1 MLGII
6 GAMDTEVNAL
16 KAKVTGGI
24 VSKIAGIDF
33 VCGTIENVMVC
44 IAQCSPGKVNAAI
57 CTQAMIDKFAPDM
70 IINVGVGCSLSKDVV
85 IKNIVIATDV
95 CQYDMDITALGE
107 PRGFINGLNTIK
119 IKADEELSEL
129 LARTAISCGEKIHR
143 GTIASGDTF
152 IASNT
157 LKQELNCRFDAICG
171 EMEGGAIGHACAA
184 NGIPFAVIRSISDG
198 GDENSLIDYPTF
210 KEIAASISTGIIISF
225 IKTQKNQ
232 LEF

>member
-1 MLGII
+1 M
-6 GAMDTEVNAL
+6 
-16 KAKVTGGI
+16 
-24 VSKIAGIDF
+24 
-33 VCGTIENVMVC
+33 
-44 IAQCSPGKVNAAI
+44 
-57 CTQAMIDKFAPDM
+57 
-70 IINVGVGCSLSKDVV
+70 
-85 IKNIVIATDV
+85 
-95 CQYDMDITALGE
+95 
-107 PRGFINGLNTIK
+107 
-119 IKADEELSEL
+119 
-129 LARTAISCGEKIHR
+129 ARTAISCGEKIHR

-157 LKQELNCRFDAICG
+157 LKQELNCQFDAICG